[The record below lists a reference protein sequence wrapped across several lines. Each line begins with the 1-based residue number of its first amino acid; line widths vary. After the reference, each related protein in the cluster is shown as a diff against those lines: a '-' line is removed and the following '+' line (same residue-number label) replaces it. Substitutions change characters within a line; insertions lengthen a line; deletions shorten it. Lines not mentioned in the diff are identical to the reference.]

1 MAEMHFEEKCP
12 CGASCNISGYSTYVN
27 QQVSTWRSIHTRH
40 MNAIAKSVAEGTKHP
55 PYYIWPYNS
64 TIGGSGVMNYT
75 TQSSF
80 TSPGGNIA
88 EKKSE

>member
-1 MAEMHFEEKCP
+1 
-12 CGASCNISGYSTYVN
+12 
-27 QQVSTWRSIHTRH
+27 